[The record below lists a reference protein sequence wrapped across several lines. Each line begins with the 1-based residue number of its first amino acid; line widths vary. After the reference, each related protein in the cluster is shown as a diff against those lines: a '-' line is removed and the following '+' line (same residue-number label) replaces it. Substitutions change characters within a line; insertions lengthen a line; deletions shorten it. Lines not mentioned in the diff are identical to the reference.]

1 MSSVVVQEG
10 VYPVAVEALN
20 ADVDEQQITRL
31 NRPRHAVAPDVD
43 DPDVLSLAPIEHV
56 ARFRWRIF
64 NGVENLHELLIH
76 NARAGTDGQIQN
88 VDPEHIMIYV

>member
-1 MSSVVVQEG
+1 MSSVVVQER
-10 VYPVAVEALN
+10 VYPVAVKALN

-64 NGVENLHELLIH
+64 NGVENLHELLID
-76 NARAGTDGQIQN
+76 NSWSSANRYIQ
-88 VDPEHIMIYV
+88 